1 MGQVFSLLETIAKI
15 ETFKA
20 NLKLSSEA
28 ILTDWAVSV
37 RDRARKAIGT
47 YKYGWAPLAESTLK
61 KKAADTPLLETGE
74 LRDSISAFVEMKGP
88 EHGRAAVGSDLEKAV
103 WHELGTSTIPP
114 RSFLMES
121 AVRSEKDLNK
131 IASRYIAA
139 AWASARHGGE
149 ILALLHALK
158 IALEIAHH
166 VVSKAYERNAH
177 EQ

>member
-1 MGQVFSLLETIAKI
+1 MGNVFTLLETIAKI

-28 ILTDWAVSV
+28 ILTDWAVTV

-47 YKYGWAPLAESTLK
+47 YKYGWPSLGPEAVAK
-61 KKAADTPLLETGE
+61 HGDTPLLDTGE
-74 LRDSISAFVEMKGP
+74 LRDSISAVVKMTGP
-88 EHGRAAVGSDLEKAV
+88 GDGRAAVGSDLEKAV
-103 WHELGTSTIPP
+103 WHELGTKTIPP

-131 IASRYIAA
+131 IVSRYIAA

-166 VVSKAYERNAH
+166 VIGKAYERNAH